1 MGGGQNK
8 KGNNYLEI
16 IRLNE
21 LKRKKK
27 EMVSQNPI
35 ILKEEIIALHPH
47 YKRSKKGEKWVKS
60 VN

>member
-21 LKRKKK
+21 LKRRKK

-47 YKRSKKGEKWVKS
+47 FKGQKKVK
-60 VN
+60 NG